1 MVLDS
6 LDCDM
11 KLQVLKTAVVTTV
24 LAIALLAPESAAAFR
39 CGNKLVKEGMHE
51 TEIVAICGAPTSIRH
66 LGYAVRLIDYRTGY
80 PSLPGMNLSRS
91 PGHVLYPAEVM
102 VTEYIYNLGPRKFMR
117 RLIFEGGLLATIETL
132 GRGYRE

>member
-1 MVLDS
+1 MVPDS

-11 KLQVLKTAVVTTV
+11 KLQLLKIAIATAV
-24 LAIALLAPESAAAFR
+24 LAIALLAPETAAAFR

-66 LGYAVRLIDYRTGY
+66 LGYAVRLVDYRAGR
-80 PSLPGMNLSRS
+80 PDLPGMTLSSS
-91 PGHVLYPAEVM
+91 PGNVVYPAEVM

-117 RLIFEGGLLATIETL
+117 RIVFEGSLVAAIEKL